1 MRAVLLALLLTLAV
15 VRTLAQPNKDGIDG
29 IYYNLNMSTLT
40 AEVTFCHFYDNDAEN
55 SYLYD
60 GPNWDYAYSRYKYR
74 GELTI
79 PESVTY
85 EGKTY
90 RVTALGS
97 NAMYGCNGLI
107 KLNLPATL
115 ATFGDGWT
123 TGCSLLQ
130 AVAIDA
136 DNPTYRVVNNI
147 VLKGN
152 SIYYVP
158 MGIAGSV
165 TVPECVT
172 SISNEAFGN
181 HKSISKIILHNGITS
196 IQEGA
201 FNGCSSLSEIN
212 IPSSITAIEG
222 RTFYNCGSLKSI
234 TIPSSVKSIGVHAFT
249 GSALERVVLNEGLT
263 TIGNYAFYNLSTL
276 EDINMPNSL
285 TTIGSNAFKG
295 CTGIK
300 SFHFGKSLKSIG
312 ENALEGINADTYSV
326 HEENT
331 MYSCVSGIVYNK
343 AKTEIA
349 YIPKTFP
356 DVVTI
361 PGTLNEIPEG
371 IFSWHSN
378 ITTATIEE
386 GIKDI
391 PDNMFTNC
399 QGLTSVSIPASVEYI
414 SLTAFDWC
422 MALET
427 IDINSLN
434 ATYSCVGPLILTD
447 NGSRIDLCLPGV
459 VDVVVPTTVTSFYG
473 DEFIVC
479 ENLRS
484 LTFQTETPPSFEGI
498 LDFLVLGENANCTI
512 YVPKGA
518 ENAYATSFNVDIST
532 VKFTTPT
539 SVVNPMERNNAQKSR
554 LIRKNGKVVI
564 QKEGENYSLYG
575 TKIM

>member
-263 TIGNYAFYNLSTL
+263 TIGNYAFFNISTL

-356 DVVTI
+356 DAVTI

-427 IDINSLN
+427 IDINSSN

-459 VDVVVPTTVTSFYG
+459 VDVVVPATVTSFYG

-532 VKFTTPT
+532 VKCTTPT
-539 SVVNPMERNNAQKSR
+539 SVVNPMERNKAQKSR

-564 QKEGENYSLYG
+564 QKEGGNYSLYG